1 MTYHSRRTLIVP
13 DRLAARARRLNA
25 ARTSQHGLQV
35 MEVAQMAARLAG
47 GFVLPIDTDSLRLA
61 VQDVLPF
68 TGLGEL
74 DPIRL
79 LPGMVNAATR
89 TLEQVWEAGIDLQAR
104 ACDHPRIAALAALE
118 RAVLEQLPATMLRP
132 AQIATAALE
141 RIAHAPAVLGSVD
154 IDGLPDFAP
163 CWHSLM
169 RALATVVSMRW
180 LAGVRSPPA
189 WVASTQMNVVRSL
202 PAAPSIR
209 VVSAATPAHEALEA
223 IRWMRQLLASGA
235 ARGDEIAIAAAD
247 PAQFDAHLLALSGN
261 ANIDLHFVQ
270 GVPVSAT
277 RDGQATCAL
286 ADILVRGLSNARLR
300 RLAGLCDR
308 SLPLWAA
315 LPEQWSRVL
324 PSAST
329 LTSPQSWAS
338 LLARLSPQDWP
349 GELDGTAPLALLVN
363 LLQQGPRLAEAAG
376 EQLLQGRALAIW
388 RRALAAGPA
397 ASLMATL
404 GNMRQDDGLDP
415 CASAAWMPAAA
426 LAGTPRRFVRLLGMN
441 AGHWPRTSADD
452 ALLPDHVVATNELEP
467 LPLSLRDAAD
477 HQAVIDACTGQ
488 VVLSYS
494 RRNDDGR
501 RLGKSPLLAAHRAE
515 ERLWRHAT
523 TLHAISEADRLAARE
538 AEFRALPGAIAAQAC
553 WRNWQHVDVTAH
565 DGAVTAGHPLIA
577 AIAGR
582 THSASSLKLLL
593 RNPLGYLWEYGLGW
607 TAPEMNAEPLLLDA
621 AATGDLVHEILD
633 IGLQNLAED
642 GDLAHASPETI
653 DVAVFAASNA
663 VASAWARDRQLPP
676 AVIWHRAL
684 DESRRLAATAL
695 RFGQADIAGMASFGE
710 VAFGGAPVKPGT
722 RPPWDAAM
730 EITIPGTSL
739 RIKGYIDRL
748 DISPDGKHALVC
760 DYKTGK
766 SLAADVVINGGA
778 ELQRCLYAYAVK
790 AMLGAR
796 VAVRTSLFYPREKIA
811 RELPEPDAVMLEL
824 TGHLVSAHTSL
835 LEGHCLPGPDTG
847 GTYDKYTFLLPAN
860 SSATYSK
867 RKAAAIHAVLG
878 DAATV
883 WESK

>member
-1 MTYHSRRTLIVP
+1 MTYPARRTLIVP
-13 DRLAARARRLNA
+13 DRLAARGRRLHA
-25 ARTSQHGLQV
+25 ARTGQHGVQV

-61 VQDVLPF
+61 VQDVLPV

-74 DPIRL
+74 DAIKS

-89 TLEQVWEAGIDLQAR
+89 TLEQVWQAGIDLQAR
-104 ACDHPRIAALAALE
+104 ADDHPRIAALAALE
-118 RAVLEQLPATMLRP
+118 PAVLAQLPVTMLRP
-132 AQIATAALE
+132 AQIAEAALE

-154 IDGLPDFAP
+154 IDGLADVAP
-163 CWHSLM
+163 CWHGLL
-169 RALATVVSMRW
+169 RALAPLVPMRW
-180 LAGVRSPPA
+180 LAGVRAPPA
-189 WVASTQMNVVRSL
+189 WVASTAMEVVRSA
-202 PAAPSIR
+202 PAAPVIS

-223 IRWMRQLLASGA
+223 MRWMRQLLASGA
-235 ARGDEIAIAAAD
+235 ARVDEIAIAAAD
-247 PAQFDAHLLALSGN
+247 PAQFDAHLLALAGSAG
-261 ANIDLHFVQ
+261 IDLHFVQ

-277 RDGQATCAL
+277 REGQATCAL
-286 ADILVRGLSNARLR
+286 ADILVRGLSHARLR

-315 LPEQWSRVL
+315 LPEQWLRVL
-324 PSAST
+324 PSAAT
-329 LTSPQSWAS
+329 LTSPQAWAS
-338 LLARLSPQDWP
+338 LLARLSPSDWP
-349 GELDGTAPLALLVN
+349 GEIDGTVQLAVLVD
-363 LLQQGPRLAEAAG
+363 LLQQGPRTAEAAG

-404 GNMRQDDGLDP
+404 ESMKQDDGLDP

-426 LAGTPRRFVRLLGMN
+426 LAGTPRRFVRLLGLN
-441 AGHWPRTSADD
+441 AGQWPRMSSDD
-452 ALLPDHVVATNELEP
+452 ALLPDHVVANRELEP
-467 LPLSLRDAAD
+467 LPLASRDAAD
-477 HQAVIDACTGQ
+477 YKAVIDACAGQ
-488 VVLSYS
+488 VVISYS
-494 RRNDDGR
+494 RRNDEGR
-501 RLGKSPLLAAHRAE
+501 RLGKSPLLAARREE
-515 ERLWRHAT
+515 ERLSRHAT
-523 TLHAISEADRLAARE
+523 TLHAISDADRLAARPV
-538 AEFRALPGAIAAQAC
+538 EFRDLPGAIAAQAC
-553 WRNWQHVDVTAH
+553 WRNWQHVGVTAH

-593 RNPLGYLWEYGLGW
+593 RNPLGYLWEYGLGL

-621 AATGDLVHEILD
+621 AASGNLVHEILD
-633 IGLQNLAED
+633 VGLQNLAEG
-642 GDLAHASPETI
+642 GDLAHASAESI
-653 DVAVFAASNA
+653 DVAVLAASGA
-663 VASAWARDRQLPP
+663 VASAWASNRQLPP
-676 AVIWHRAL
+676 AVIWRRAL

-710 VAFGGAPVKPGT
+710 VAFGGAPVKSGT
-722 RPPWDAAM
+722 RLPWDAGA

-748 DISPDGKHALVC
+748 DISSNGKQAMVC

-766 SLAADVVINGGA
+766 ALAADVVINGGA

-790 AMLGAR
+790 AMLGAG
-796 VAVRTSLFYPREKIA
+796 VAVRTSLFYPREQMA
-811 RELPEPDAVMLEL
+811 RELAEPDAVMLAL
-824 TGHLVSAHTSL
+824 TGHLVSAYTSL
-835 LEGHCLPGPDTG
+835 LAGHCLPGPDTG

-860 SSATYSK
+860 ALATYNK